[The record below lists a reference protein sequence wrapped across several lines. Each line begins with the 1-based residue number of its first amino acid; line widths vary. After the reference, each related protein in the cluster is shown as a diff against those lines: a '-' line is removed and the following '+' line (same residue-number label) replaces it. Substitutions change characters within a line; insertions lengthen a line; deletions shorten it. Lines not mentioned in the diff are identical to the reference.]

1 MALAIRSRGKP
12 KQNHCAEQHPGGRV
26 ELTLDEKRPK
36 VRVAGPAHRGRGFV
50 MFIALLGYIGT
61 MAAAF
66 VTLVMVWHQVIGP
79 PQLEA
84 VRQQPRLIGAV
95 TQAAAPPVPQPG
107 SWGPAVIHKADDGA
121 DAAASAEDARLAA
134 AQAAAAEKTK
144 RLKQA
149 RYQKRKEQEQL
160 ARQSSDQ
167 QYSTALGYNQDPSQA
182 PVFGM
187 FGPRRF

>member
-1 MALAIRSRGKP
+1 
-12 KQNHCAEQHPGGRV
+12 
-26 ELTLDEKRPK
+26 
-36 VRVAGPAHRGRGFV
+36 

-61 MAAAF
+61 MVAAF
-66 VTLVMVWHQVIGP
+66 AMLVVVWHHVIGP
-79 PQLEA
+79 PHLET
-84 VRQQPRLIGAV
+84 VRQQPRPIGAV
-95 TQAAAPPVPQPG
+95 TQAVPPVQQPG

-134 AQAAAAEKTK
+134 AQAAAAEKAK

-160 ARQSSDQ
+160 ARQRDDQ
-167 QYSTALGYNQDPSQA
+167 QYSTALGYDQEPRDVSQPSG
-182 PVFGM
+182 FNF